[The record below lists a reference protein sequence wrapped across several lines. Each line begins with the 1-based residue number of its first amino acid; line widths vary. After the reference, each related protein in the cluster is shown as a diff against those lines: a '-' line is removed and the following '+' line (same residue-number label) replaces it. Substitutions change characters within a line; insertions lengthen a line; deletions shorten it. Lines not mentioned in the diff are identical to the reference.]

1 MYWHRWQKFAIM
13 GSVQTKA
20 MTHIQAYFDGSV
32 TAYTD
37 LDDDS
42 LMQVTRIPGRL
53 KKGHAASYLTVS
65 KEDARTE
72 WRQNAANG
80 WKHFN

>member
-1 MYWHRWQKFAIM
+1 M

-20 MTHIQAYFDGSV
+20 MTYIQADFDGSM

-37 LDDDS
+37 LDDDG

-53 KKGHAASYLTVS
+53 KKGQSYQCLTVS

-72 WRQNAANG
+72 WSQNAANG
-80 WKHFN
+80 WKRFT